1 MSLDPLHRWSSLANS
16 DEANI
21 LINHECHARIADF
34 GLAAIL
40 NQTGSTSLLSR
51 AEGGTFQWMSP
62 ELFNPGKFGMEDDRP
77 TKESDCYALGM
88 VIYEVLSGQ
97 VPFPGLKGTAVVCK
111 VIEGERPGRPRGRQ
125 AAWFSDD
132 LWEMLELCWK
142 PQPCDRP
149 DLDAILKS
157 LERITQPSRPPSPS
171 FSPSPSPSPTP
182 IPSPTTNED
191 EEADS
196 DDQLDFTVINLGT
209 LQTSPKPPSG
219 LIA

>member
-1 MSLDPLHRWSSLANS
+1 MSLNPLHRWSSLANS

-51 AEGGTFQWMSP
+51 VEGGTFQWMSP
-62 ELFNPGKFGMEDDRP
+62 ELFNPEKFSMKDDRP

-97 VPFPGLKGTAVVCK
+97 VPFPGLKDGVIIFK

-132 LWEMLELCWK
+132 LWKMLQLCWE
-142 PQPCDRP
+142 PRPCDRP
-149 DLDAILKS
+149 DLGAIIKS
-157 LERITQPSRPPSPS
+157 LEGITQPSRPPSPS
-171 FSPSPSPSPTP
+171 PSPSPAPT
-182 IPSPTTNED
+182 PTTNED
-191 EEADS
+191 AEADS

-219 LIA
+219 LMA